1 LADSAER
8 GHAYCDHF
16 SAKTPAATGLCLRTS
31 RQRTNEED
39 PVDRVKSKARQ
50 PQYDV
55 DKLVCALLSSA
66 NWRNETRNDI

>member
-1 LADSAER
+1 VAALTATTSPR
-8 GHAYCDHF
+8 
-16 SAKTPAATGLCLRTS
+16 KRRAATGLFLRTT

-55 DKLVCALLSSA
+55 DKLVCALLSPA
-66 NWRNETRNDI
+66 NWRENAK